1 MFVGITDETFNEESQ
16 MIYAYRTETGR
27 RSANEDYCSIPA
39 ENEKPIAVVADGMG
53 GHRAGN
59 IASCIA
65 VESIVKYVET
75 STITNTRMLLQHAIS
90 YANKQIFDA
99 AQQVVNQ
106 SAGVIIGNTSI
117 DIDSLVGDLQT
128 SLEAMSLGGL
138 IGLWFQSLFVGL
150 TMNILSICIMLVVYG
165 RMIEIYLVTSLGP
178 IPLAT
183 MTNGEW
189 RNVGQNYLKSLLA
202 LGFQVFLIMV
212 VVGIYSVL
220 IQSISATGDVSGA
233 IWLAMGYTVLLC
245 FCLFKTSSMAK
256 AVFSAH

>member
-39 ENEKPIAVVADGMG
+39 ENEKPIAIVADGMG

-99 AQQVVNQ
+99 AQQDESCAGMGTTVVMAYVRPQRFTFAN
-106 SAGVIIGNTSI
+106 
-117 DIDSLVGDLQT
+117 VGDSRLYLFNGESLKLITREQSETHPQRNILMLAVGT
-128 SLEAMSLGGL
+128 SPFIKADTGIVEWKDGDIIMLCSDGL
-138 IGLWFQSLFVGL
+138 HGS
-150 TMNILSICIMLVVYG
+150 MNISLAEEILSSESNLLTACDRLTDAALAAGSSDNVTVVLVKNAG
-165 RMIEIYLVTSLGP
+165 
-178 IPLAT
+178 
-183 MTNGEW
+183 
-189 RNVGQNYLKSLLA
+189 
-202 LGFQVFLIMV
+202 
-212 VVGIYSVL
+212 GI
-220 IQSISATGDVSGA
+220 GA
-233 IWLAMGYTVLLC
+233 
-245 FCLFKTSSMAK
+245 
-256 AVFSAH
+256 

>member
-1 MFVGITDETFNEESQ
+1 MEVINDSRLPEQPHRKGETN
-16 MIYAYRTETGR
+16 I
-27 RSANEDYCSIPA
+27 
-39 ENEKPIAVVADGMG
+39 
-53 GHRAGN
+53 AGN
-59 IASCIA
+59 IYLGIILVAIG
-65 VESIVKYVET
+65 VIWLFY
-75 STITNTRMLLQHAIS
+75 NTGWIGYGLFNALFSWQMLLV
-90 YANKQIFDA
+90 A
-99 AQQVVNQ
+99 AGGYLLAVRRW

-189 RNVGQNYLKSLLA
+189 HNVGQNYLKSLLA
-202 LGFQVFLIMV
+202 LGFQAFLIMV

>member
-1 MFVGITDETFNEESQ
+1 MLVGITDETFNEESQ

-99 AQQVVNQ
+99 AQQDESCAGMGTTVVMAYVRRKG
-106 SAGVIIGNTSI
+106 SH
-117 DIDSLVGDLQT
+117 LPKR
-128 SLEAMSLGGL
+128 GL
-138 IGLWFQSLFVGL
+138 HSP
-150 TMNILSICIMLVVYG
+150 TLS
-165 RMIEIYLVTSLGP
+165 
-178 IPLAT
+178 
-183 MTNGEW
+183 
-189 RNVGQNYLKSLLA
+189 
-202 LGFQVFLIMV
+202 F
-212 VVGIYSVL
+212 
-220 IQSISATGDVSGA
+220 
-233 IWLAMGYTVLLC
+233 
-245 FCLFKTSSMAK
+245 
-256 AVFSAH
+256 

>member
-90 YANKQIFDA
+90 
-99 AQQVVNQ
+99 
-106 SAGVIIGNTSI
+106 
-117 DIDSLVGDLQT
+117 
-128 SLEAMSLGGL
+128 
-138 IGLWFQSLFVGL
+138 
-150 TMNILSICIMLVVYG
+150 
-165 RMIEIYLVTSLGP
+165 
-178 IPLAT
+178 
-183 MTNGEW
+183 
-189 RNVGQNYLKSLLA
+189 
-202 LGFQVFLIMV
+202 
-212 VVGIYSVL
+212 
-220 IQSISATGDVSGA
+220 
-233 IWLAMGYTVLLC
+233 
-245 FCLFKTSSMAK
+245 
-256 AVFSAH
+256 